1 MLGLVFYT
9 FSQSSV
15 GGRAD
20 LRSGPKTLIGKGL
33 KGLLTKNPFT
43 WATLSSGRLRS
54 PGFKCGPLRQS
65 HSKGMK
71 LMPI

>member
-20 LRSGPKTLIGKGL
+20 LRSGLKTLIGKGL
-33 KGLLTKNPFT
+33 KGLLTRNPLD

-54 PGFKCGPLRQS
+54 PGFQCGPLRQS
-65 HSKGMK
+65 HSNGVQ